1 MSKWVLILTCN
12 PDIASLASLSKFDIA
27 FRIREINLNKLHV
40 KRRYESATELHINHN
55 MINLEHEAVMY
66 SGQTVISY
74 DVGRAEEDTRRTQK
88 VIVTIGLH
96 NVDILDIVISM

>member
-1 MSKWVLILTCN
+1 
-12 PDIASLASLSKFDIA
+12 
-27 FRIREINLNKLHV
+27 
-40 KRRYESATELHINHN
+40 